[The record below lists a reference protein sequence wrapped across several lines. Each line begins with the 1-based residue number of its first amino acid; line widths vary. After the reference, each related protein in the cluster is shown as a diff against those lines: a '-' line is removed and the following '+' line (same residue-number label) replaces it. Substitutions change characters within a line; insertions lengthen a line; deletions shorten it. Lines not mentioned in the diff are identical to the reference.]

1 MRRPAM
7 LVALL
12 PTLAVTACNDGPTQT
27 VQRGCGVLGRS
38 STEFQLGSPV
48 DLDTCEPDFSNRTVL
63 VNVETAVDAIR
74 APVALELPGQ
84 GAGDVLIY
92 PDGRGEGQSPERAVL
107 RLDRFVFGEG
117 ASGAVTLVEED
128 GSESTIEIDAVW
140 CDQAAGPP
148 ACD

>member
-12 PTLAVTACNDGPTQT
+12 PTPAVTGCDDGPTQT
-27 VQRGCGVLGRS
+27 VQLGCGVLGRS

-63 VNVETAVDAIR
+63 VN
-74 APVALELPGQ
+74 
-84 GAGDVLIY
+84 
-92 PDGRGEGQSPERAVL
+92 
-107 RLDRFVFGEG
+107 
-117 ASGAVTLVEED
+117 
-128 GSESTIEIDAVW
+128 GSEATIEIDAVW
-140 CDQAAGPP
+140 CDRAAGPP